1 MHTAPLRGTHLPLSH
16 ITKGTR
22 SRVTLASFEVTSGSS
37 SQPCK
42 LLSLPPQA
50 NFTSYNLERSG
61 LGWGGQEK
69 PVEGLGC
76 LDSNSGL
83 FGFVH

>member
-1 MHTAPLRGTHLPLSH
+1 MHTAPLRGTHLPLSQ

-22 SRVTLASFEVTSGSS
+22 SRVTEVTSGSS

-50 NFTSYNLERSG
+50 NFTSYNLER
-61 LGWGGQEK
+61 GGQEK